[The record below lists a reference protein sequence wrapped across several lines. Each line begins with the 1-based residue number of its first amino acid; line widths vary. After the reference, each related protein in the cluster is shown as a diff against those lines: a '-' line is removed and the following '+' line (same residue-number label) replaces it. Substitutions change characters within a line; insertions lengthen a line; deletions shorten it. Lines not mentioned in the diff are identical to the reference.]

1 MFDAVNVLQIEDSPT
16 IVELTRSMLAEANG
30 AQIAVESVGT
40 LADGI
45 KRLSRGGID
54 VVLLDL
60 TLPDSEGLN
69 TFRVLNA
76 AAAKVPVVI
85 YTSVDDE
92 KQSLIALHEGAA
104 DYLVKSEVTPKW
116 LARSL
121 KYALTRDGKL
131 DLGSSANNA
140 KAAAVERLLEI
151 KQSTE
156 TPSTFVA
163 TFIVKRVVNV
173 AALDAAKNQ
182 LLNLARRSDCERIE
196 LDCSIVEYVANA
208 AISTL
213 LIVHK
218 KSKAAEKPL
227 VLTNVSRQVFEQ
239 FSSRRFDKVFQIERV
254 GEAG

>member
-1 MFDAVNVLQIEDSPT
+1 MFDAVNVLQIEDSPMV
-16 IVELTRSMLAEANG
+16 VELTRSMLAQANG
-30 AQIAVESVGT
+30 ATIAVESVGT

-85 YTSVDDE
+85 YTSIDDE
-92 KQSLIALHEGAA
+92 QQSLVALHEGAA

-121 KYALTRDGKL
+121 KYALTRDRQL
-131 DLGSSANNA
+131 DPRSSTGEPEAEA
-140 KAAAVERLLEI
+140 FERLLEVE
-151 KQSTE
+151 QLVEQPT
-156 TPSTFVA
+156 TFVA
-163 TFIVKRVVNV
+163 KFLVRRVVNIS
-173 AALDAAKNQ
+173 ALDAAKNQ
-182 LLNLARRSDCERIE
+182 LLNVARRSDCERIE
-196 LDCSIVEYVANA
+196 LDCSQVTYVANA

-218 KSKAAEKPL
+218 KAKAEDKAF

-254 GEAG
+254 DKAS